1 MSLSSPLCFRGAYVQ
16 SSSTRS
22 GGQRFNVEWRLGAPA
37 RYNGNAS
44 RFSPDTVCRPDGPLD
59 ASFFFI
65 DSSGG
70 SFSCF
75 FSLPHPPPPSQTLLL
90 NNDLARDARR
100 ASLANPPLLRSATH
114 TIHVQAALLTTT
126 PTTSPKPIPDPAT
139 LVFGQTF
146 TDHMLTAKWTL
157 AHGWE
162 APEIKPYGPL
172 ALDPS
177 STVLHYS
184 PTLFEGMKAYKVPF
198 FFFSFFFFVWVRRRG
213 WGADFDREIQ
223 DQNGVARLFRPDKN
237 MERLNRGAARLA
249 FPVRLN
255 SPLPTLGPQGGGS

>member
-1 MSLSSPLCFRGAYVQ
+1 MSLSSPSAFVVLMFSPLQPGVLVNVSTSNGDLVLPRDTTATHLGSRRIRFAVPTDR
-16 SSSTRS
+16 STR
-22 GGQRFNVEWRLGAPA
+22 R
-37 RYNGNAS
+37 
-44 RFSPDTVCRPDGPLD
+44 
-59 ASFFFI
+59 FFFI

-100 ASLANPPLLRSATH
+100 ASLANPPLLCSATH

-184 PTLFEGMKAYKVPF
+184 PTLFEGMKAYKVR
-198 FFFSFFFFVWVRRRG
+198 FFFVWVRRRG

-237 MERLNRGAARLA
+237 MERINRGAARLA